1 VHRLAQSVLGF
12 VRKHDL
18 LQPGDRVGVA
28 VSGGAD
34 SVALLRILLEL
45 RPELGIVLC
54 VVHLN
59 HQLRGDDSD
68 ADQEFVSKLAEAR
81 ELQFICENVD
91 AKAHASANKLSL
103 ESAARQLRYD
113 FFNRVLVSE
122 NLGRIATAHTLDDQA
137 ETVLLKLVRGT
148 GTRGLAGIYPS
159 LSSQHSSPGS
169 LRNKAVIR
177 PLLAVRR
184 PEIEA
189 YLSTMKQVW
198 REDSTNRELRHTRNR
213 LRHEILPHLEQ
224 EINPRVREALA
235 EAADIA
241 RSEEQ
246 YWSDKTARLLPQVW
260 NQSKNGGSLSRDSIA
275 QLEFA
280 VQRRIVRAVG
290 EALGLNFEF
299 RHVEEILNLHEASN
313 CASLPHGW
321 SAVLLNRE
329 VRFERR
335 DSEPRDYEHA
345 LSVPG
350 RVVVPEANAVIEA
363 VMVSAP
369 DHQYASEHL
378 LSKQF
383 ATKGL
388 LVRNWRPGDRFWPAN
403 RKRPKKIKELLQ
415 DRHITGEVKKSWP
428 VVASGDEVIWV
439 RDFGVR
445 RDFQVKGHEGVLI
458 TASILETV
466 S

>member
-1 VHRLAQSVLGF
+1 MHRLTQSVLGF
-12 VRKHDL
+12 IFKHDL

-34 SVALLRILLEL
+34 SVALLRILIEL

-59 HQLRGDDSD
+59 HRLRGDESD
-68 ADQEFVSKLAEAR
+68 TDQEFVSKLAEAH
-81 ELQFICENVD
+81 ELKFICESGD

-103 ESAARQLRYD
+103 ETAARNLRYD
-113 FFNRVLVSE
+113 FFDRVLISE
-122 NLGRIATAHTLDDQA
+122 NLGRLATAHTLDDQA
-137 ETVLLKLVRGT
+137 ETVLLKLVRGA

-159 LSSQHSSPGS
+159 RSSQHSSTGI
-169 LRNKAVIR
+169 LRNKAVVR
-177 PLLAVRR
+177 PLLGVRR
-184 PEIEA
+184 QDIEA
-189 YLSTMKQVW
+189 YLSEIKQAW

-213 LRHEILPHLEQ
+213 LRHEILPRLEH

-235 EAADIA
+235 EAAEIA

-246 YWSDKTARLLPQVW
+246 YWSDKIARLLPRVW
-260 NQSKNGGSLSRDSIA
+260 NHSKNGGSLNRDSIA
-275 QLEFA
+275 QLELA

-290 EALGLNFEF
+290 ESLGLNFEF
-299 RHVEEILNLHEASN
+299 RHVEEILNLHEAGDR
-313 CASLPHGW
+313 ATLPHGW
-321 SAVLLNRE
+321 AAVLLNHE

-335 DSEPRDYEHA
+335 DIEPRDYERA

-350 RVVVPEANAVIEA
+350 RVVVPEANAVVEA
-363 VMVSAP
+363 VMVSEP
-369 DHQYASEHL
+369 DQYVSEHL
-378 LSKQF
+378 LNKQF
-383 ATKGL
+383 AIKGL

-403 RKRPKKIKELLQ
+403 RKQPKKIKELLQ
-415 DRHITGEVKKSWP
+415 DRHITGEVKKGWP

-445 RDFQVKGHEGVLI
+445 RDCQARGPEGVLI